1 MLKTII
7 IGKKVFV
14 YNLSGTAVLFLKC
27 SDNLLIAILIVTAVK
42 TS

>member
-1 MLKTII
+1 MLKTI

-27 SDNLLIAILIVTAVK
+27 SNILLVAILIVTAVK
-42 TS
+42 AS